1 MDGYHRRT
9 EESLC
14 HLQIHIFYIIFHI
27 FYITVVLNNADD
39 TDNADNVNYPLV
51 TFAFLSIPNRP
62 RVLGRSC
69 SCA

>member
-27 FYITVVLNNADD
+27 FYITVVPNNADD
-39 TDNADNVNYPLV
+39 TDTADE
-51 TFAFLSIPNRP
+51 RGQ
-62 RVLGRSC
+62 R
-69 SCA
+69 